1 MSFDK
6 PGLMEQFAHI
16 CRLLHMAHHNRH
28 RKHGPMADPHRGQGR
43 VLAAL
48 KMQPEISQK
57 ALSYLLDIRPQSL
70 GELLA
75 KLEKGG
81 FITRTQSD
89 TDNRVMNIHL
99 TDEGIAAAENGEEDE
114 PDMFGDL
121 SAEEHEVLSGYLD
134 RVIAGL
140 EQKIGDNAVNPHEF
154 RHRHGQC
161 GHGSRHGHGDG
172 HGHGRHRH
180 HGTEEHDQEDE
191 GEKCHDCRRRPVGD
205 R

>member
-1 MSFDK
+1 MSIDK
-6 PGLMEQFAHI
+6 FGLMEQFAHI

-57 ALSYLLDIRPQSL
+57 ELSYLLDIRPQSL

-81 FITRTQSD
+81 FITRTQSE
-89 TDNRVMNIHL
+89 TDNRVMDIRL
-99 TDEGIAAAENGEEDE
+99 TDEGAAAADNREEDKS
-114 PDMFGDL
+114 DMFDDL
-121 SAEEHEVLSGYLD
+121 SAEEHDILSGYLE

-140 EQKIGDNAVNPHEF
+140 EQKIGDDAVGPHEF

-161 GHGSRHGHGDG
+161 GHGARHGHGG
-172 HGHGRHRH
+172 GERHQGMEKHDREGERGKCHNCRRH
-180 HGTEEHDQEDE
+180 HM
-191 GEKCHDCRRRPVGD
+191 GD